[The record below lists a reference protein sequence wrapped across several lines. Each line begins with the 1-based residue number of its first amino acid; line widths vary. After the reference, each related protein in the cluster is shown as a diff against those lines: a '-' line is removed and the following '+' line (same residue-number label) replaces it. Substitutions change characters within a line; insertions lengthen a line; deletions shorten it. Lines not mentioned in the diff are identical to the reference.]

1 MTLKDYYCYTYS
13 AHIFFESI
21 DSIYFKKPS
30 NSIVKSSTDFL
41 WIPTAMAH
49 LTKVLLRWYNYNM
62 SWERTRS
69 TSYTACWPTW
79 PTPSP
84 RGGSRWLPGHLFL
97 NRELERPPFTSPHV
111 GQGGIAQAASQP
123 AWSCSLRSTTP
134 CRATRLLCAGAVGAA
149 LHGTGHFYS
158 QLRFG
163 SVPAPANQH
172 QYSRYVRYVGPEGPH
187 HLAARLPRQAN
198 RFENKIKSA
207 SCATRGCYA
216 VVIYRPKGQRCQHS
230 EDLQAQNHSSIV
242 YITVK
247 SKTVSTSC
255 PFLNKKFVL
264 YRSLVSACR
273 STKGKSQSRDC
284 VD

>member
-1 MTLKDYYCYTYS
+1 MVARTPHSKPRAWET
-13 AHIFFESI
+13 
-21 DSIYFKKPS
+21 SIYLTARRPGRHRPGRVTSSLTLFATSHNSLQNNTITVCGSCRSSIARNWTFLQPTTFLFRPSSCKP
-30 NSIVKSSTDFL
+30 TR
-41 WIPTAMAH
+41 
-49 LTKVLLRWYNYNM
+49 VLY
-62 SWERTRS
+62 
-69 TSYTACWPTW
+69 
-79 PTPSP
+79 
-84 RGGSRWLPGHLFL
+84 
-97 NRELERPPFTSPHV
+97 
-111 GQGGIAQAASQP
+111 
-123 AWSCSLRSTTP
+123 
-134 CRATRLLCAGAVGAA
+134 AGAVGAA
-149 LHGTGHFYS
+149 LPGTGHFYS

-172 QYSRYVRYVGPEGPH
+172 QYPRYVRYVGPEGPH

-242 YITVK
+242 YIKVK